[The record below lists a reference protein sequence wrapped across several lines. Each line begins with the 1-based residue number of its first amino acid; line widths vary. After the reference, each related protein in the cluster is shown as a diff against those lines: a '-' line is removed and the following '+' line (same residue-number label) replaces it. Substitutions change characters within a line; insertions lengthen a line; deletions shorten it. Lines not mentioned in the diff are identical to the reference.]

1 MPKMQVKRKDKIIIK
16 LSIKEAAKIRNEF
29 GELKG
34 VKDSMKIVELM
45 ERFDM
50 AGV

>member
-1 MPKMQVKRKDKIIIK
+1 MKVKKKETITIK
-16 LSIKEAAKIRNEF
+16 LSYKDALKIRSEF

-34 VKDSMKIVELM
+34 VKDDMKIVELI

-50 AGV
+50 ADI

>member
-1 MPKMQVKRKDKIIIK
+1 MKVKKKEKITIK
-16 LSIKEAAKIRNEF
+16 LSYKEALKIQKEF

-34 VKDSMKIVELM
+34 VKDDMKIVELM

>member
-1 MPKMQVKRKDKIIIK
+1 MKVYKKEKLHIK
-16 LSIKEAAKIRNEF
+16 LSYKEAWIIRQEF

-34 VKDSMKIVELM
+34 IRNNMKIVELM

>member
-1 MPKMQVKRKDKIIIK
+1 MKVKKTEKITIK
-16 LSIKEAAKIRNEF
+16 LSLKDALKIRSEF

-34 VKDSMKIVELM
+34 VKDDMKIVELM

-50 AGV
+50 AGI

>member
-1 MPKMQVKRKDKIIIK
+1 MIVKKKEKLHIK
-16 LSIKEAAKIRNEF
+16 LSYKEALKIRNEF

-34 VKDSMKIVELM
+34 IKDSMKIVELM

>member
-1 MPKMQVKRKDKIIIK
+1 MKVKKTEEITIK
-16 LSIKEAAKIRNEF
+16 LALKEALKIRSEF

-34 VKDSMKIVELM
+34 VKDEMKIVELM

-50 AGV
+50 AGI